1 MGLLF
6 GTLYGP
12 APPENNE
19 TRFRNAQYDRA
30 FEGFLRAP
38 DAKTRNAHA
47 RVMSAI
53 TAAYAPMIPL
63 MVDVENA
70 FVQPWV
76 TGYNRSPF
84 ATYYKFVDI
93 DLARRP

>member
-1 MGLLF
+1 
-6 GTLYGP
+6 
-12 APPENNE
+12 
-19 TRFRNAQYDRA
+19 
-30 FEGFLRAP
+30 
-38 DAKTRNAHA
+38 
-47 RVMSAI
+47 MSAI
-53 TAAYAPMIPL
+53 TGAYAPMIPL